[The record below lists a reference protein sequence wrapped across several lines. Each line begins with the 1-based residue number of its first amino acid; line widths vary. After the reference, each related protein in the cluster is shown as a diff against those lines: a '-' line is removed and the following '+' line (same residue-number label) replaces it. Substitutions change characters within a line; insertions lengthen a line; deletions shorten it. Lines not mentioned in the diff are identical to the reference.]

1 MSSRSQRELALC
13 RRLLAIAVY
22 RLGGEMR
29 VTQEDLQ
36 GHWQM
41 GMDHYAHPTV
51 VTGYRLSDA
60 PESPKK

>member
-1 MSSRSQRELALC
+1 MSRTQRELALC

-36 GHWQM
+36 EHWQM

-51 VTGYRLSDA
+51 VTGYRLST
-60 PESPKK
+60 PENLKK